1 MSSYFSN
8 REDIMLAIRD
18 DDTSYWTD
26 PDDLDYIYGKYIRQG
41 IKLSLAVVPESY
53 RLVFPGDRR
62 KFYIVKEKHFV
73 YENKR
78 LVDYLRPYVLSGQ
91 IEIMLHGY
99 DHSYCVQIN
108 GKHMFLDMD
117 ARAAIGENVPDNM
130 LPECIYK
137 ENLEIKMELARGKE
151 ILEDTFK
158 TVVKTFVPPSN
169 ALSASVVSEIERLGM
184 NISGTMTNKFN
195 REIDFCS
202 LLVFAKKIIWKRNK
216 GVVSYPYVMV
226 YKKHKELVGH
236 SFTPSTNYEK
246 YIQGFQRCRDIG
258 CDFTVATHYWE
269 LIENDKMRNVFYE
282 FLNYAFESED
292 TACLREL
299 FMDEK

>member
-137 ENLEIKMELARGKE
+137 EN
-151 ILEDTFK
+151 
-158 TVVKTFVPPSN
+158 TVH
-169 ALSASVVSEIERLGM
+169 
-184 NISGTMTNKFN
+184 NK
-195 REIDFCS
+195 R
-202 LLVFAKKIIWKRNK
+202 
-216 GVVSYPYVMV
+216 
-226 YKKHKELVGH
+226 H
-236 SFTPSTNYEK
+236 SCH
-246 YIQGFQRCRDIG
+246 IAAG
-258 CDFTVATHYWE
+258 
-269 LIENDKMRNVFYE
+269 L
-282 FLNYAFESED
+282 
-292 TACLREL
+292 
-299 FMDEK
+299 